1 MPATGKRHRVTTI
14 DGPPAPSQPDE
25 ASPQEPWQER
35 WPPLRYWIKVTLAVV
50 ATLVVLS
57 AARSVASILILVVI
71 AAVLAVGLDPVIR
84 RLQGFGVGRGLSVL
98 ILVLA
103 LTGIGIAFGA
113 LVVPPLVNQ
122 ATGLADD
129 VPTYVNR
136 LAQRDDFIG
145 EVVRRNDVAPKIQS
159 FIEQLPQRA
168 GESFGTVLGIAGKV
182 GSVVFRVLTVVILMV
197 YFMLALPSMRRT
209 ATIMFPLDQRR
220 QGERVMDRSIDRIG
234 GYVAGNLIT
243 SAVCGATTLIALL
256 VIGVP
261 FAVPLALWAGLADL
275 IPLVGAYVGA
285 APAIIVAFF
294 VSPVAGIITLVFFIV
309 YQQIENYVLVPRVM
323 KNAVNLSP
331 AAVIVSTLV
340 GGSLA
345 GLAGALLA
353 LPVAATV
360 KVLVIDLWLRDR
372 VKEGD
377 ELAKERYVEERRSE
391 LEAASSGRRRADV
404 RKRIT
409 ARLGISRPTDEPLSD
424 DPVEQDRQRDRGD
437 DRNHD
442 HAQAPPPPT

>member
-1 MPATGKRHRVTTI
+1 MTTI

-50 ATLVVLS
+50 ATLVILS

-84 RLQGFGVGRGLSVL
+84 RLQSLGVGRGLSVL
-98 ILVLA
+98 ILVLT
-103 LTGIGIAFGA
+103 LTAIGIAFGA

-136 LAQRDDFIG
+136 LAQRDDLIG

-159 FIEQLPQRA
+159 FIEGLPQRA
-168 GESFGTVLGIAGKV
+168 GESFGTVLGIAGRV
-182 GSVVFRVLTVVILMV
+182 GSALFRVLTVVILTV

-209 ATIMFPLDQRR
+209 ATIIFPLDQRR

-256 VIGVP
+256 LIGVP

-331 AAVIVSTLV
+331 AAVIVS
-340 GGSLA
+340 
-345 GLAGALLA
+345 
-353 LPVAATV
+353 
-360 KVLVIDLWLRDR
+360 
-372 VKEGD
+372 
-377 ELAKERYVEERRSE
+377 
-391 LEAASSGRRRADV
+391 V
-404 RKRIT
+404 RPEPSAH
-409 ARLGISRPTDEPLSD
+409 AR
-424 DPVEQDRQRDRGD
+424 
-437 DRNHD
+437 N
-442 HAQAPPPPT
+442 A

>member
-1 MPATGKRHRVTTI
+1 M
-14 DGPPAPSQPDE
+14 
-25 ASPQEPWQER
+25 
-35 WPPLRYWIKVTLAVV
+35 
-50 ATLVVLS
+50 
-57 AARSVASILILVVI
+57 
-71 AAVLAVGLDPVIR
+71 
-84 RLQGFGVGRGLSVL
+84 
-98 ILVLA
+98 
-103 LTGIGIAFGA
+103 
-113 LVVPPLVNQ
+113 
-122 ATGLADD
+122 
-129 VPTYVNR
+129 
-136 LAQRDDFIG
+136 
-145 EVVRRNDVAPKIQS
+145 
-159 FIEQLPQRA
+159 
-168 GESFGTVLGIAGKV
+168 
-182 GSVVFRVLTVVILMV
+182 FRVLTVVILMV

-209 ATIMFPLDQRR
+209 ATIIFPLDQRR

-256 VIGVP
+256 LIGVP

-391 LEAASSGRRRADV
+391 FEAASSGRRRADV

-409 ARLGISRPTDEPLSD
+409 ARLGIGRPTDEPLSD
-424 DPVEQDRQRDRGD
+424 EPVEQDRQGDRGD
-437 DRNHD
+437 DRDHD

>member
-1 MPATGKRHRVTTI
+1 
-14 DGPPAPSQPDE
+14 
-25 ASPQEPWQER
+25 
-35 WPPLRYWIKVTLAVV
+35 
-50 ATLVVLS
+50 
-57 AARSVASILILVVI
+57 
-71 AAVLAVGLDPVIR
+71 
-84 RLQGFGVGRGLSVL
+84 
-98 ILVLA
+98 
-103 LTGIGIAFGA
+103 
-113 LVVPPLVNQ
+113 
-122 ATGLADD
+122 
-129 VPTYVNR
+129 
-136 LAQRDDFIG
+136 
-145 EVVRRNDVAPKIQS
+145 
-159 FIEQLPQRA
+159 
-168 GESFGTVLGIAGKV
+168 
-182 GSVVFRVLTVVILMV
+182 
-197 YFMLALPSMRRT
+197 
-209 ATIMFPLDQRR
+209 MFPLDQRR

-256 VIGVP
+256 LIGVP

-285 APAIIVAFF
+285 APAIVVAFF

-404 RKRIT
+404 RKRIS
-409 ARLGISRPTDEPLSD
+409 ARLGISRREEGSSN
-424 DPVEQDRQRDRGD
+424 DPVEQDRQ
-437 DRNHD
+437 HD
-442 HAQAPPPPT
+442 